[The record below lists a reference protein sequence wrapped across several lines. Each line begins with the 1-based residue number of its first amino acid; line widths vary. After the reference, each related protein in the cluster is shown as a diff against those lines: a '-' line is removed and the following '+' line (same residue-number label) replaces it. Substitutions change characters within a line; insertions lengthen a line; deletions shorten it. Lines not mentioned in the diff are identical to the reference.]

1 MRGMPLKLP
10 GHSGFSRIPPYF
22 SLGNGRVSYLCS
34 MGQRL
39 EYMDLLKAFAIFS
52 VLLGH
57 ATQQLS
63 GRLFWDHPVWEFIY
77 SYHMPLF
84 MFVCGFFFNSSLKRS
99 YGEVCRIKLRQLGIP
114 SLTAF
119 AIACGS
125 SLCAII
131 LAKGVRAIAD
141 LDRFSW
147 VGFMR
152 CVWFLKCLLLCYL
165 VMYPLCKALR
175 KDWAAA
181 LVATVSVI
189 LIPGTEVVNF
199 NYLLPVFCLGM
210 LVGNRREAV
219 ERHRI
224 LWLVLSAVVFGVLL
238 CFWSGH
244 LTVYERPTR
253 PWAAGT
259 PDWENLGLTLYRLAL
274 GMAGSMTCYLLSKPV
289 YDGIWRRRWCGT
301 LCRIGGATLGI
312 YFLQTFLLEDLFSHL
327 HVYVPVP
334 HSYWVAP
341 LLAVAELALCYGLVL
356 LLRKTRVLRLLILG
370 EKSPDLTR

>member
-1 MRGMPLKLP
+1 
-10 GHSGFSRIPPYF
+10 
-22 SLGNGRVSYLCS
+22 

-39 EYMDLLKAFAIFS
+39 EHMDLLKCFAIFS

-57 ATQQLS
+57 ATEQLS
-63 GRLFWDHPVWEFIY
+63 GGLFWDHPVWEFIY

-84 MFVCGFFFNSSLKRS
+84 MFVCGFFFPSSLKRS
-99 YGEVCRIKLRQLGIP
+99 YGAVCRIKLRQLGIP
-114 SLTAF
+114 SLTAY
-119 AIACGS
+119 AIAC
-125 SLCAII
+125 AIM
-131 LAKGVRAIAD
+131 LAMGVRAIAD
-141 LDRFSW
+141 LCEFSW
-147 VGFMR
+147 AGFLN

-175 KDWAAA
+175 RDWAAA
-181 LVATVSVI
+181 LVATVLVI

-199 NYLLPVFCLGM
+199 NFLLPMFCLGM
-210 LVGNRREAV
+210 LIGNRREEV
-219 ERHRI
+219 GRHRI

-274 GMAGSMTCYLLSKPV
+274 GMVGSMTFYLLSKPV
-289 YDGIWRRRWCGT
+289 CDGIRRWRWCVT

-312 YFLQTFLLEDLFSHL
+312 YFLQTFLLEILVNRL
-327 HVYVPVP
+327 QVYVPIP
-334 HSYWVAP
+334 QSYWVAP

-356 LLRKTRVLRLLILG
+356 LLRKTRLLRLLILG
-370 EKSPDLTR
+370 EK